1 MRGKYTFMRSKNK
14 LCTQHEI
21 YLRAMGG
28 RIAVRPER
36 EISHR
41 KGMKSGFVGAPPF
54 SLLPKLVAWLNAP
67 KRGLESK
74 PEGREKIMR
83 CINSGDAASS
93 NRFMTS
99 AISAVYFVKSQTSKC
114 YKDSN
119 NGWFCAAMTETLASE
134 YAIGFG
140 HTVHTNQ
147 QIQVACQC
155 PIWVNKE
162 ALGTE
167 SEAL

>member
-1 MRGKYTFMRSKNK
+1 MTRGNK
-14 LCTQHEI
+14 HCGQHEI

-41 KGMKSGFVGAPPF
+41 KGMKSGFVGALSL

-74 PEGREKIMR
+74 LEGREEIMR

-114 YKDSN
+114 YKDCN
-119 NGWFCAAMTETLASE
+119 NGWFGGAMAETLSSE
-134 YAIGFG
+134 HATCFK
-140 HTVHTNQ
+140 HKVHTTQFDKFWWRAN
-147 QIQVACQC
+147 I
-155 PIWVNKE
+155 P
-162 ALGTE
+162 
-167 SEAL
+167 SEWKRKRFDRRRKPFNFW